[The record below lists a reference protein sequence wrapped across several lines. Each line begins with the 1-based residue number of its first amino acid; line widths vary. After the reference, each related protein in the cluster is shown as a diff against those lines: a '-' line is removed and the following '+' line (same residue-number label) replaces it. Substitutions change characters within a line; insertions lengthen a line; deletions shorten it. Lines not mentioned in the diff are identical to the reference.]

1 MLRRG
6 GGRVDGSGVTQPV
19 SLGGRQRHHDDEHQ
33 HHVDDRGAPDDR
45 TLSGDRTASGDDGS
59 TDGNG
64 AVPRHNRTDAAAGSA
79 SALAQG
85 RRHPLH
91 AAPAPAATAAAA
103 V

>member
-1 MLRRG
+1 VLRRG

-33 HHVDDRGAPDDR
+33 PPHHVDDRGAPDN
-45 TLSGDRTASGDDGS
+45 RTASGDDGS

-64 AVPRHNRTDAAAGSA
+64 AVTRHNRTDAAGGSA
-79 SALAQG
+79 PALAHG

-91 AAPAPAATAAAA
+91 AAPAPAATAAPA